1 MPSTQIHVRKK
12 YSADEARAIIEAV
25 HTALS
30 TAFQLP
36 QYDRNIR
43 LVVHEPDHFACPL
56 HLTQPASFT
65 WIEVDCF
72 VGRSLE
78 TKRRLYQLLVQ
89 HLAELGI
96 PQDHIS
102 ILIRESNLEN
112 WGIRGGQ
119 AASDV
124 NLGFDVNI

>member
-1 MPSTQIHVRKK
+1 MPSTQIHVRKN
-12 YSADEARAIIEAV
+12 YSQDEARAIIEAV
-25 HTALS
+25 HTAWS

-43 LVVHEPDHFACPL
+43 LVEHAPEHFAYPL
-56 HLTQPASFT
+56 YLTQPASFT

>member
-1 MPSTQIHVRKK
+1 MPSTQIHVRKN
-12 YSADEARAIIEAV
+12 YNQDEAREIIEAV

-30 TAFQLP
+30 IVFQLP

-43 LVVHEPDHFACPL
+43 LIVHEPGHFACPL
-56 HLTQPASFT
+56 HLTQPTSFT

-78 TKRRLYQLLVQ
+78 TKRGLYQLLVQ
-89 HLAELGI
+89 YLVALGI

-124 NLGFDVNI
+124 DLGFDVNI

>member
-1 MPSTQIHVRKK
+1 MPNTQIHVRKK

-30 TAFQLP
+30 IVFQLP

-65 WIEVDCF
+65 WIEIDCF
-72 VGRSLE
+72 VGRSIE
-78 TKRRLYQLLVQ
+78 TKRKLYQQLIHHLV
-89 HLAELGI
+89 
-96 PQDHIS
+96 PKDHVS
-102 ILIRESNLEN
+102 ILIRETQLEN
-112 WGIRGGQ
+112 WGIRGGK

-124 NLGFDVNI
+124 DLGFDVNI